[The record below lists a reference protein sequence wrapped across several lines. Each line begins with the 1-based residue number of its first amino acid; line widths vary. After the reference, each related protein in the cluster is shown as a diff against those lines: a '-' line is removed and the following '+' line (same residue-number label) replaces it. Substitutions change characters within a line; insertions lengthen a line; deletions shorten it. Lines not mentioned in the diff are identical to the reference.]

1 MSEREPL
8 RPLSPSQREMLEE
21 ATATYQAALTADAA
35 RYLLG
40 RGIGREEAATYRLG
54 VVGDHPFPGHEKYR
68 GMLSI
73 PYLDRNDAPL
83 TIRFRCLQDHD
94 HRTFGHG
101 KYNTIKDDPPR
112 MYGVGSVHK
121 ADSVIEVTEG
131 ELDRIILEKLGLHAV
146 AIPGASI
153 WQGRHRRMLAGF
165 NRVRI
170 WGDPD
175 DAGAEFTARICRA
188 LRSAKGMRLRAGDVT
203 ETYVQEGAEALL
215 GLIKEDEQ

>member
-1 MSEREPL
+1 M
-8 RPLSPSQREMLEE
+8 EE
-21 ATATYQAALTADAA
+21 ATGTYQAALTADAA

-40 RGIGREEAATYRLG
+40 RGIGREQAATYRLG
-54 VVGDHPFPGHEKYR
+54 VVGDRPFPGHEKYR
-68 GMLSI
+68 GMLAI
-73 PYLDRNDAPL
+73 PYLDHSNEPL
-83 TIRFRCLQDHD
+83 TVRFRCLQEHD
-94 HRTFGHG
+94 HRAFGHG

-121 ADSVIEVTEG
+121 ADSIIEVTEG

-165 NRVRI
+165 NRVRV

-188 LRSAKGMRLRAGDVT
+188 LRSAKGMRLSAGDVT
-203 ETYVQEGAEALL
+203 DTYVQQGAEALL
-215 GLIKEDEQ
+215 SLIKEDEQ

>member
-1 MSEREPL
+1 
-8 RPLSPSQREMLEE
+8 MLEE
-21 ATATYQAALTADAA
+21 ATAAYQGALTADAA

-40 RGIGREEAATYRLG
+40 RGIGRAEAATYRLG
-54 VVGDHPFPGHEKYR
+54 VVGSHPYPGHEKYK
-68 GMLSI
+68 GMLAI
-73 PYLDRNDAPL
+73 PYLDRKNTPL
-83 TIRFRCLQDHD
+83 TIRFRCLQEHD
-94 HRTFGHG
+94 HRALGHG
-101 KYNTIKDDPPR
+101 KYATVKDDLPR

-165 NRVRI
+165 NRVRV

-203 ETYVQEGAEALL
+203 ETYMQEGAEALL
-215 GLIKEDEQ
+215 NLIKEDEQ

>member
-1 MSEREPL
+1 M
-8 RPLSPSQREMLEE
+8 
-21 ATATYQAALTADAA
+21 
-35 RYLLG
+35 
-40 RGIGREEAATYRLG
+40 
-54 VVGDHPFPGHEKYR
+54 GDHPFPGHEKYR

>member
-1 MSEREPL
+1 M
-8 RPLSPSQREMLEE
+8 EE

-40 RGIGREEAATYRLG
+40 RGIGREQAATYRLG

-68 GMLSI
+68 GMLAI
-73 PYLDRNDAPL
+73 PYLDRSNAPL
-83 TIRFRCLQDHD
+83 AVRFRCLQEHD
-94 HRTFGHG
+94 HRAFGHG

-165 NRVRI
+165 NRVRV

-188 LRSAKGMRLRAGDVT
+188 LRSAKGMRLSAGDVT
-203 ETYVQEGAEALL
+203 DTYVQQGAEALL
-215 GLIKEDEQ
+215 SLIKEDEQ

>member
-1 MSEREPL
+1 
-8 RPLSPSQREMLEE
+8 MLEE

-40 RGIGREEAATYRLG
+40 RGIGRAEAATYRLG
-54 VVGDHPFPGHEKYR
+54 VVGDHPFPGHERYR
-68 GMLSI
+68 GMLAI

-215 GLIKEDEQ
+215 SLIKEDEQ